1 MPVPPDVMKLLLL
14 VPMAAFIMYYD
25 VRYRRIP
32 NVLVLSLLIGGLT
45 INISFG
51 GFDGALASVEGF
63 GLAFLP
69 MFLIHLFGAMG
80 AGDVKLF
87 GAVGSVI
94 GVSMVPLTFV
104 VVVMLGAAARYLH
117 DATFGN
123 RLFNTT
129 RRFKNL
135 CRHHAR
141 LGDAALRNA
150 KRSETHHSL
159 WRRHHAGQPDRS
171 GPLSGVNPSR
181 SF

>member
-32 NVLVLSLLIGGLT
+32 NVLVLGLLIGGLT

-51 GFDGALASVEGF
+51 GVHGALASIEGF

-69 MFLIHLFGAMG
+69 MLLIHLFGAMG

-94 GVSMVPLTFV
+94 GV
-104 VVVMLGAAARYLH
+104 
-117 DATFGN
+117 
-123 RLFNTT
+123 
-129 RRFKNL
+129 
-135 CRHHAR
+135 
-141 LGDAALRNA
+141 
-150 KRSETHHSL
+150 
-159 WRRHHAGQPDRS
+159 
-171 GPLSGVNPSR
+171 
-181 SF
+181 

>member
-1 MPVPPDVMKLLLL
+1 MPVAPEVMKLLLL
-14 VPMAAFIMYYD
+14 VPMAVFIVYYD

-32 NVLVLSLLIGGLT
+32 NVLVAGLLIGGLS

-51 GFDGALASVEGF
+51 GLSGGLSSLEGL

-104 VVVMLGAAARYLH
+104 VVVMLGAALAIYTMLRAGTVFSTLH
-117 DATFGN
+117 GVLRIFVGIMPGWEMP
-123 RLFNTT
+123 
-129 RRFKNL
+129 RFAMPSDRKHTIPYGVAIMVGSL
-135 CRHHAR
+135 
-141 LGDAALRNA
+141 LSAALFVR
-150 KRSETHHSL
+150 
-159 WRRHHAGQPDRS
+159 
-171 GPLSGVNPSR
+171 
-181 SF
+181 